1 MKSKIIAMILCILTW
16 WFWGHKFYL
25 WSLWMGLLY
34 LILFMSWIP
43 AILSVIDFIVLLLSS
58 KDKFDSKYNLDIMQL
73 RDLKNNQNNNGK

>member
-1 MKSKIIAMILCILTW
+1 
-16 WFWGHKFYL
+16 
-25 WSLWMGLLY
+25 
-34 LILFMSWIP
+34 MSWIP